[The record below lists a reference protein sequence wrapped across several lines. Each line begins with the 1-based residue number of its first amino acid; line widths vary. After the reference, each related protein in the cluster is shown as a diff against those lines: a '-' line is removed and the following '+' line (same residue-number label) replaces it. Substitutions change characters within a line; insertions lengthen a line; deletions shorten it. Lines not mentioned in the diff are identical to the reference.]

1 MVFNVIA
8 WVPVTVATETRV
20 GLHADGSGYCDGES
34 RLIVVAIAKLHFG
47 VWFVQLGSIAPAPW
61 GIDAI
66 GIRIFLIV
74 VPGYLLMQ
82 ITKYIAKIKVTK

>member
-47 VWFVQLGSIAPAPW
+47 V
-61 GIDAI
+61 
-66 GIRIFLIV
+66 
-74 VPGYLLMQ
+74 
-82 ITKYIAKIKVTK
+82 